1 MPRAQAR
8 PGPCSRDAP
17 RGLPPFFPQCLARQL
32 FTNPFPIPACNPY
45 DLAASP
51 ARPRGGQAP
60 CRFPACCAGQ
70 RPSPPHS
77 VPFLG
82 CLMLRRLQLPA
93 ASRRSWRRVRRPGPA
108 LGCLHPQPRPPESA
122 REIRVARIS
131 GFPVRVAEQASPASG
146 EETREASGVVGAWL
160 GLGRGSGERPE
171 RSSPVNLA
179 GSGTGSGTLRAWGRR
194 GGRGRGERTTRSRG
208 GGRAAGWLAD
218 RARSR
223 LEVSR
228 LLRTG
233 GLERGGTRGGGA
245 GRKAGGG
252 RGHGR

>member
-1 MPRAQAR
+1 M
-8 PGPCSRDAP
+8 
-17 RGLPPFFPQCLARQL
+17 
-32 FTNPFPIPACNPY
+32 
-45 DLAASP
+45 
-51 ARPRGGQAP
+51 
-60 CRFPACCAGQ
+60 
-70 RPSPPHS
+70 
-77 VPFLG
+77 
-82 CLMLRRLQLPA
+82 
-93 ASRRSWRRVRRPGPA
+93 
-108 LGCLHPQPRPPESA
+108 
-122 REIRVARIS
+122 
-131 GFPVRVAEQASPASG
+131 
-146 EETREASGVVGAWL
+146 GAWL

-179 GSGTGSGTLRAWGRR
+179 GSGAAERNEREGVVAAEGVGREQQ
-194 GGRGRGERTTRSRG
+194 GAGVEGELP
-208 GGRAAGWLAD
+208 AGWLAD